1 MNKSTVNTEQK
12 IELNQDITKKK
23 QLKKYEDILKQVIIS
38 FKFIKRPKKHLK
50 KKQSKILKIK
60 QHYLLLFQCQ
70 YNCEET
76 KIYSKK

>member
-38 FKFIKRPKKHLK
+38 FKFIKRPKKTFK
-50 KKQSKILKIK
+50 KK
-60 QHYLLLFQCQ
+60 
-70 YNCEET
+70 T
-76 KIYSKK
+76 K